1 MRYIL
6 LFILFPFLVS
16 AQSQL
21 TETHTAVFF
30 QNSLSKTEQLVT
42 LEKLGISMENLIQF
56 GSRNV
61 VFVPKDVV
69 SEEVLKTVGTVEY
82 VSPVF
87 TNSKNGFVTYTPS
100 FFVKLRS
107 ANDLDLVYRE
117 AEKMGVQVIG
127 ANRFNADIIE
137 LRTTKFGIDAQ
148 EAVNLLKATRLFEI
162 VSPNLMHTVSD
173 CSVDDPRYNK
183 QWNLKNEGTGTQG
196 NGTIGADMNVEAAW
210 ELTTGSPNIKIAILD
225 SGVDTLHPE
234 LLGKLRPG
242 FDAFEAGTNGYPTPN
257 FDNDGHGT
265 ACAGI
270 AAANTNNAEGI
281 AGVCQDC
288 EVIPI
293 RIFEYVD
300 FGSPLGITP
309 WSTTDVFM
317 TGIGWMWQEGDAD
330 VSSNSW
336 GVPDGLLALFPGG
349 DTLVNAVID
358 NAIDLGRGGLGIP
371 MLFSSG
377 NDGITDTI
385 PIWPARYE
393 RTIAVGATSMCDE
406 HKTPTS
412 CDGESW
418 WAGNWGEGLD
428 VSAPG
433 VRIATIDMLGAN
445 GFHNTQYYDSFN
457 GTSAACPNAAGV
469 MALML
474 SQTPSLP
481 EWLARKVL
489 STTSDKVGGYDYSTW
504 KAAGAWSEEL
514 GYGRINAYNAV
525 AYGASSVS
533 ELSTEKNVLIET
545 HATYHVVRTSDNLLT
560 EWQLFDINGRMIRT
574 GNDAGAINIS
584 HNGLSTGIYALRL
597 RNEKMQETV
606 KLLVR

>member
-1 MRYIL
+1 MV
-6 LFILFPFLVS
+6 FIPKELVDI
-16 AQSQL
+16 
-21 TETHTAVFF
+21 
-30 QNSLSKTEQLVT
+30 N
-42 LEKLGISMENLIQF
+42 
-56 GSRNV
+56 
-61 VFVPKDVV
+61 
-69 SEEVLKTVGTVEY
+69 VLKTLETVEY

-87 TNSKNGFVTYTPS
+87 TNSKNEFVTYAPS
-100 FFVKLRS
+100 FFVKLKS
-107 ANDLDLVYRE
+107 ANDLDLVHRE
-117 AEKMGVQVIG
+117 AEKIGVQVIG
-127 ANRFNADIIE
+127 ANRYNSDIIE
-137 LRTTKFGIDAQ
+137 LKTTKFGIDAI

-162 VSPNLMHTVSD
+162 VSPNLMHSISD
-173 CSVDDPRYNK
+173 CSVDDPRFNK
-183 QWNLKNEGTGTQG
+183 QWNLKNEGTAVQG
-196 NGTIGADMNVEAAW
+196 NGTIGADINIEAAW
-210 ELTTGSPNIKIAILD
+210 ELTTGSPNIKIAIMD

-242 FDAFEAGTNGYPTPN
+242 FDAFEVGTNGYPIPN
-257 FDNDGHGT
+257 YDNDGHGT

-270 AAANTNNAEGI
+270 AAANTNNTQGI

-293 RIFEYVD
+293 RVFEYQD
-300 FGSPLGITP
+300 IAGSIQP

-336 GVPDGLLALFPGG
+336 GVPDYLLAIFPGG

-358 NAIDLGRGGLGIP
+358 DALDLGRGGLGIP

-406 HKTPTS
+406 HKTKTS
-412 CDGESW
+412 CDGETW

-433 VRIATIDMLGAN
+433 VRVATIDMLGAN
-445 GFHNTQYYDSFN
+445 GFHVTQYYDSFN

-469 MALML
+469 MGLML
-474 SQTPSLP
+474 SLTPSLP

-489 STTSDKVGGYDYSTW
+489 SSTSDKVGGYDYSAW
-504 KAAGAWSEEL
+504 KEAGAWSQEL

-525 AYGASSVS
+525 SYGASAVE
-533 ELSTEKNVLIET
+533 ELVTEKNVWVET
-545 HATYHVVRTSDNLLT
+545 HGDYHLVRTSENAQI
-560 EWQLFDINGRMIRT
+560 EWQLFDISGRIVRAGNNLRT
-574 GNDAGAINIS
+574 VNVS
-584 HNGLSTGIYALRL
+584 HNGLSKGVYALRL
-597 RNEKMQETV
+597 RSEKMQETI
-606 KLLVR
+606 KLLIP